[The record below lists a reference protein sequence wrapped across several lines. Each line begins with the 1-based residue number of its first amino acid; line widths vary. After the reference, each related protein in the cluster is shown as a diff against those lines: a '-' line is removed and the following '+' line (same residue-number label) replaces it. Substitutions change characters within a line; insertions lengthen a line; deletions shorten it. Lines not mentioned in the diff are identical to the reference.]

1 MAAAWRRMDHFGLR
15 FAEAALFFLLR
26 EGIVK
31 TRSRPVWAR
40 GLKQYGP
47 GTLKLSPQSRPVW
60 ARGLKLHWPQV
71 FGLILASRPVWA
83 RGLKHPAAP

>member
-1 MAAAWRRMDHFGLR
+1 MDHFGLR

-40 GLKQYGP
+40 GLKRYCAQE
-47 GTLKLSPQSRPVW
+47 LSIKHVSRPVW
-60 ARGLKLHWPQV
+60 ARGLKPRLNGAHQLRP
-71 FGLILASRPVWA
+71 LSRPVWA
-83 RGLKHPAAP
+83 RGLKRQSAG